1 MFFAEIFF
9 QLPPV
14 GETTFCFES
23 TIWNETFDAQYLL
36 DKSYRQKDELYV
48 TILNQIREGYIEPY
62 YYNILKKRVHA
73 KPSENMI
80 TKPVILH
87 PTKYDVDVI
96 NHNELENISNPEK
109 IYQYILDAKQNSIHD
124 IDISDDYLD
133 FHGRIKK
140 VLYKNRSL
148 VQHIHALEKN
158 THFNRK
164 RIFKV
169 GAQVMCTAN
178 INLDDG
184 ICNGSVGIIIEM
196 RELEVIVRFNN
207 KKTCTIGYHAFQSN
221 TRNFFFT
228 NSVNVSVG
236 SYHS

>member
-1 MFFAEIFF
+1 
-9 QLPPV
+9 
-14 GETTFCFES
+14 
-23 TIWNETFDAQYLL
+23 
-36 DKSYRQKDELYV
+36 
-48 TILNQIREGYIEPY
+48 
-62 YYNILKKRVHA
+62 
-73 KPSENMI
+73 MI

-133 FHGRIKK
+133 FMEELK

-196 RELEVIVRFNN
+196 RELEIIVRFNN

-221 TRNFFFT
+221 TKWNFFFKIPLMLAWAVT
-228 NSVNVSVG
+228 IHKSQGATLDYAEIDVDTVLLKSPTYVALSRVKSIDGVFLKSLNKKRIKVNEKVVEF
-236 SYHS
+236 YKQFYE